1 MPSIADIARCL
12 TTCEERDPKAAYGS
26 PLVHLNSNGNDIFV
40 VSDLHLAAGTRED
53 GTYDGRENFFS
64 DGAFQRFL
72 RFVSGKKKSS
82 NAVLVINGDFID
94 FLRITDIPSTDADFE
109 QWAEILQRI
118 GIERT
123 VEGLKAS
130 ITKKERTYGLK
141 THEFKSLWKI
151 AVAVRGH
158 ALFFDALAEWL
169 SGGNKIIV
177 VKGNHDLEW
186 FWPGVRNYLR
196 LVLAERLQT
205 SPAED
210 IVRILTERVLPFL
223 LFIDEALIIDKS
235 FYVEHGH
242 RYDKFSHVVGGPL
255 MNNGVELNIP
265 FGSFFNRYLLN
276 RIELSYPF
284 FDNVRPRENLLP
296 LLFRER
302 FFLGVKVFLQH
313 LPYALHIIPKR
324 YFRYLFGRVLWY
336 ALPLA
341 VLLVWLLALGVSW
354 IHEGSLPPLVAGII
368 NLFSSKSA
376 GLLLD
381 PLKGLLWTA
390 ASFFFTRTVAYFQ
403 LEEPTSLAEFA
414 GKKFAEHGDYQFIT
428 FGHTHDPDEV
438 AQDSRWFFNS
448 GTWIPIV
455 EISSAEIRHDRT
467 YTYVHLAH
475 DSSGGFSPRVLQ
487 RWDDNAG
494 RPDSLVIVRRK

>member
-26 PLVHLNSNGNDIFV
+26 PLVHLNSGGNDIFV
-40 VSDLHLAAGTRED
+40 VSDLHLAAGTRAD

-64 DGAFQRFL
+64 DGVFQRFL
-72 RFVSGKKKSS
+72 RFVSGRKKSS

-109 QWAEILQRI
+109 QWTEILQRI

-123 VEGLKAS
+123 VENLKAS
-130 ITKKERTYGLK
+130 ITKKEKTYGLK

-186 FWPGVRNYLR
+186 FWPGVRSYLR

-205 SPAED
+205 GPAED
-210 IVRILTERVLPFL
+210 IVRILSERVLPFL

-242 RYDKFSHVVGGPL
+242 RYDRLSHVVGGPL
-255 MNNGVELNIP
+255 LSNNVELNIP

-302 FFLGVKVFLQH
+302 FFLGIKIFLQH

-336 ALPLA
+336 ALPLV
-341 VLLVWLLALGVSW
+341 VLLAWLIALGVSW
-354 IHEGSLPPLVAGII
+354 IQEGGLPPLAASII
-368 NLFSSKSA
+368 NLLSSTSA
-376 GLLLD
+376 GLLFD
-381 PLKGLLWTA
+381 PQKGLLWMA
-390 ASFFFTRTVAYFQ
+390 ASFFFTRIVAYFQ

-414 GKKFAEHGDYQFIT
+414 RKKFVEHGDYQFIT
-428 FGHTHDPDEV
+428 FGHTHDPDEA
-438 AQDSRWFFNS
+438 AQDGRWFFNS

-475 DSSGGFSPRVLQ
+475 DSSGRFSPHVLQ
-487 RWDDNAG
+487 RWDDAAG
-494 RPDSLVIVRRK
+494 RSDSLVIVRQK